1 MSYVDF
7 CSSIKV
13 LSQNTVKGSRQ
24 GALSHPLNSMAV
36 ARMVQPV
43 GSVYDSTCMHVCMWV
58 RSCVGVFPTGL
69 SSNQQQ
75 QQHRWRYPTHTATS
89 DITSDLRHKSFC
101 SLIWPLCFMCQFNFT
116 HTAMLNASLEHLLP
130 GEKKREK
137 NSPFFPSLSAVL
149 LCYYS
154 AVFHS
159 KSRVVI
165 GSCIIKQK
173 ADNMHNVN

>member
-24 GALSHPLNSMAV
+24 GRQGALSHPLNSMSV
-36 ARMVQPV
+36 ARMVQRV

-69 SSNQQQ
+69 SSNQQL

-101 SLIWPLCFMCQFNFT
+101 SLIWPLCYTCQFNFT
-116 HTAMLNASLEHLLP
+116 HTEMLMLRSNIYCW
-130 GEKKREK
+130 KKKGREK
-137 NSPFFPSLSAVL
+137 ILSFLSKPLSGIIVTIQWFSIQ
-149 LCYYS
+149 S
-154 AVFHS
+154 AEL
-159 KSRVVI
+159 
-165 GSCIIKQK
+165 
-173 ADNMHNVN
+173 